1 MVIIDQVANE
11 VYMMPGH
18 DAAEDE
24 ILIAGDSST
33 AASHAIAGGNQADGI
48 DARNAAFFRA
58 QKASKADMAV
68 RNFLFLFS
76 RMPSR
81 LLGCRTK
88 RACTRGLT
96 LGSGGERC
104 CAAAR

>member
-33 AASHAIAGGNQADGI
+33 AASHAIAGGI
-48 DARNAAFFRA
+48 V
-58 QKASKADMAV
+58 S
-68 RNFLFLFS
+68 
-76 RMPSR
+76 
-81 LLGCRTK
+81 T
-88 RACTRGLT
+88 
-96 LGSGGERC
+96 
-104 CAAAR
+104 